1 MQPVII
7 NHEICNQDGICSDV
21 CPRKLIDC
29 STGVPVPVA
38 GIEDLCIRCGHCM
51 AVCPS
56 AAISVDGVNPE
67 DCQAVDKNRR
77 ATDHQLDHLMKSRR
91 SIRIYQDRPVER
103 EMIQHILDT
112 CRYAPTGSNAQQ
124 VNWIFTDDQTKIR
137 ELGQLTIDWMKLAIA
152 TNDPLSTRLPLAGI
166 VGGWEKGEDRLFRG
180 APLVLMTHSP
190 EMGSLPLES
199 CVIAMTYF
207 DLVASSMGLGTCWI
221 GLFMVAATQ
230 HPPIR
235 RFLGIPSDHRL
246 YGTMV
251 AGYPKYKYQRIP
263 ARKQPSVAWL

>member
-1 MQPVII
+1 MSPVII
-7 NHEICNQDGICSDV
+7 DHEKCNNDGICSEV
-21 CPRKLIDC
+21 CPRKLIDF
-29 STGVPVPVA
+29 STDQPLPVA
-38 GIEDLCIRCGHCM
+38 AIEALCIRCGHCM

-77 ATDHQLDHLMKSRR
+77 ATDHQLDHLMRSRR
-91 SIRIYQDRPVER
+91 SIRVYQDRPVER
-103 EMIQHILDT
+103 ELIHRILDS

-124 VNWIFTDDQTKIR
+124 VNWIFTDEQTKIR
-137 ELGQLTIDWMKLAIA
+137 ELGQLAIDWMKQAIA
-152 TNDPLSTRLPLAGI
+152 SNDPLSTRLPLTGI
-166 VGGWEKGEDRLFRG
+166 VEGWGKGEDRLFRG

-207 DLVASSMGLGTCWI
+207 DLVASSMGLGACWI
-221 GLFMVAATQ
+221 GLFMAAAAR

-235 RFLGIPSDHRL
+235 RFLGIPGDHGL
-246 YGTMV
+246 YGAMV
-251 AGYPKYKYQRIP
+251 MGYPRFRYPRIP
-263 ARKQPSVAWL
+263 ARKQPKLTWL